1 MSRRFGFK
9 LALAGIA
16 LLALVVPML
25 AAFAG
30 GWAVATLDTLP
41 PYATAGQPLEV
52 GFMIRQHGQTPWSYD
67 NVKVV
72 ARREEDGNTFTADAR
87 PEGAEG
93 HYAATL
99 NFPTSGTWRW
109 EIETGLYPERQPMPP
124 LVVLAADSA
133 PATTTTSQA
142 ASSLPMMIGWIGLI
156 GVAGGAIA
164 LARTRA
170 PWASALLLVALL
182 VSGVGF
188 VSAANR
194 GNEVAVSANRGNENV
209 APQNVPVLTQEQLG
223 QRLFI
228 AKGCVVCHTHEAV
241 IEVNREID
249 FYFEDAPNLTD
260 FTADPAYL
268 AKWLDDPKSIKPKTY
283 MPGLG
288 LSGEEISALV
298 AFINAP

>member
-1 MSRRFGFK
+1 MLKRFGFK
-9 LALAGIA
+9 LALTGVA
-16 LLALVVPML
+16 LLALAASAL
-25 AAFAG
+25 AVFAG

-41 PYATAGQPLEV
+41 PYATAGEPLEV

-72 ARREEDGNTFTADAR
+72 ARREDDGDTFTADAR

-124 LVVLAADSA
+124 LVVAASDSA
-133 PATTTTSQA
+133 LATTTTPQA
-142 ASSLPMMIGWIGLI
+142 ASPLPMLIGWLGLI
-156 GVAGGAIA
+156 GAAGGAIA
-164 LARTRA
+164 LVRTRA
-170 PWASALLLVALL
+170 PWASALLLVAVL

-209 APQNVPVLTQEQLG
+209 APQDVPVFTQEQLG

-228 AKGCVVCHTHEAV
+228 AKGCVVCHTHQAV
-241 IEVNREID
+241 IDVNREID
-249 FYFEDAPNLTD
+249 FYNEDAPNLTD

>member
-1 MSRRFGFK
+1 MSKRLGFK
-9 LALAGIA
+9 LALAGVA
-16 LLALVVPML
+16 LLALAASAL
-25 AAFAG
+25 AVFAG

-41 PYATAGQPLEV
+41 NSAVAGQPLEV
-52 GFMIRQHGQTPWSYD
+52 GFMIRQHGQTPWNYD

-72 ARREEDGNTFTADAR
+72 AQREEDGDTFAVDAR
-87 PEGAEG
+87 PEGAAG

-109 EIETGLYPERQPMPP
+109 GIETGLYPERQPMPP
-124 LVVLAADSA
+124 LVVLASDSA
-133 PATTTTSQA
+133 PATTTAPQA
-142 ASSLPMMIGWIGLI
+142 ASPLPMLIGWLGLI

-170 PWASALLLVALL
+170 PWASALLLVAVL

-194 GNEVAVSANRGNENV
+194 GNEVAVPANQGNENV
-209 APQNVPVLTQEQLG
+209 APQNAPTLTQEQFG

-241 IEVNREID
+241 IEVNRA
-249 FYFEDAPNLTD
+249 YFEDAPNLTD
-260 FTADPAYL
+260 FTADPDYL

-283 MPGLG
+283 MPSLG
-288 LSGEEISALV
+288 LSEEEIGALV
-298 AFINAP
+298 AFINTP

>member
-1 MSRRFGFK
+1 MSKRLVFK
-9 LALAGIA
+9 LALAGVA
-16 LLALVVPML
+16 LLALAASAL
-25 AAFAG
+25 AVFAG

-41 PYATAGQPLEV
+41 SYAVAGQPLEV
-52 GFMIRQHGQTPWSYD
+52 GFVIRQHGQTPWSYD
-67 NVKVV
+67 NVNVY
-72 ARREEDGNTFTADAR
+72 ARREEDGASFTVDAW

-99 NFPTSGTWRW
+99 NFPTSGAWKW
-109 EIETGLYPERQPMPP
+109 GIETGLFPERQPMPP
-124 LVVLAADSA
+124 LVVLAGDSVSTI
-133 PATTTTSQA
+133 TTTTPQA
-142 ASSLPMMIGWIGLI
+142 ASPLPMMIGWLGLI

-170 PWASALLLVALL
+170 PWASALLLVAVL

-194 GNEVAVSANRGNENV
+194 GNEVAVPAGNENV
-209 APQNVPVLTQEQLG
+209 APQSVPALTQEQLG

-228 AKGCVVCHTHEAV
+228 AKGCVVCHTHKAV
-241 IEVNREID
+241 IDVNREID
-249 FYFEDAPNLTD
+249 FSFEDAPNLTD
-260 FTADPAYL
+260 FTADPVYL

-283 MPGLG
+283 MPRLG
-288 LSGEEISALV
+288 LSGEEISALT

>member
-1 MSRRFGFK
+1 MSKRLGFK
-9 LALAGIA
+9 LALAGVA
-16 LLALVVPML
+16 LLALAASAL
-25 AAFAG
+25 AVFAG

-41 PYATAGQPLEV
+41 DSAVAGEPLEV
-52 GFMIRQHGQTPWSYD
+52 GFMIRQHGQTPWNYD

-72 ARREEDGNTFTADAR
+72 ARREEGGDSFTVVAR

-93 HYAATL
+93 HYTASL

-109 EIETGLYPERQPMPP
+109 GIETGLYPERQPMPP
-124 LVVLAADSA
+124 LVVLASNSA
-133 PATTTTSQA
+133 SATTTAPQP
-142 ASSLPMMIGWIGLI
+142 ASPLPMLIGWIGLI
-156 GVAGGAIA
+156 GMAGGVIA

-170 PWASALLLVALL
+170 PWAAALLLVAVL

-194 GNEVAVSANRGNENV
+194 GNEVAVSAGNENV
-209 APQNVPVLTQEQLG
+209 APQNAPTLTREQLG
-223 QRLFI
+223 QQLFV

-241 IEVNREID
+241 MDVNREID
-249 FYFEDAPNLTD
+249 FYFEESPNLSD
-260 FTADPAYL
+260 FTADPDYL

-283 MPGLG
+283 MPRLG
-288 LSGEEISALV
+288 LSEGEIGALV

>member
-1 MSRRFGFK
+1 MFKRLGFK
-9 LALAGIA
+9 LALAGVA
-16 LLALVVPML
+16 LLALAASAL
-25 AAFAG
+25 AVFAG

-41 PYATAGQPLEV
+41 DSAVAGEPLEV

-72 ARREEDGNTFTADAR
+72 ARREEGGDSFVADAR

-93 HYAATL
+93 HYTATL
-99 NFPTSGTWRW
+99 NFPTSGAWRW
-109 EIETGLYPERQPMPP
+109 GIETGLFPERQPMPP
-124 LVVLAADSA
+124 LVVLASGSV
-133 PATTTTSQA
+133 PAVTTPQA
-142 ASSLPMMIGWIGLI
+142 ASPLPMLIGWLGLI
-156 GVAGGAIA
+156 GAAGGAIA
-164 LARTRA
+164 LTRTRA
-170 PWASALLLVALL
+170 PWASALLLVAVL

-194 GNEVAVSANRGNENV
+194 GNEVAVSANGGSENV

-249 FYFEDAPNLTD
+249 FYYEDAPNLTD
-260 FTADPAYL
+260 FTADPGHL
-268 AKWLDDPKSIKPKTY
+268 AKWLDNPAAVKPKTY
-283 MPGLG
+283 MPRLG
-288 LSGEEISALV
+288 LSEEEIGALT

>member
-1 MSRRFGFK
+1 MSKRFTLK
-9 LALAGIA
+9 LTLAAIAALALLI
-16 LLALVVPML
+16 PML

-41 PYATAGQPLEV
+41 SYATAGQPLEV

-72 ARREEDGNTFTADAR
+72 ARREEDGDSFVVDAR

-93 HYAATL
+93 HYVATL
-99 NFPTSGTWRW
+99 NFPTGGSWAW
-109 EIETGLYPERQPMPP
+109 KIQTGLYPEFQPMPS
-124 LVVLAADSA
+124 LVVVAGDSVSPAVA
-133 PATTTTSQA
+133 PQP
-142 ASSLPMMIGWIGLI
+142 ASPLPMLIGWLGLI
-156 GVAGGAIA
+156 GVVGGAIA

-170 PWASALLLVALL
+170 PWASALLLVAVL

-188 VSAANR
+188 ASAANR
-194 GNEVAVSANRGNENV
+194 GNEVAVSANRGSENV
-209 APQNVPVLTQEQLG
+209 APQDVPVFTQEQLG
-223 QRLFI
+223 QRLFV

-249 FYFEDAPNLTD
+249 FYVEDAPNLTD
-260 FTADPAYL
+260 FTADPGYL
-268 AKWLDDPKSIKPKTY
+268 AKWLYYPAAIKPNTY
-283 MPGLG
+283 MPRLG
-288 LSGEEISALV
+288 LSEEEISALT

>member
-1 MSRRFGFK
+1 MSKRITLK
-9 LALAGIA
+9 LTLAAIA
-16 LLALVVPML
+16 ALALVIPTL

-67 NVKVV
+67 SVKVV
-72 ARREEDGNTFTADAR
+72 ARREEGGDSFAVDAR

-124 LVVLAADSA
+124 LIVAASDSA
-133 PATTTTSQA
+133 SATATTPQA
-142 ASSLPMMIGWIGLI
+142 ASPLPMLIGWIGLI
-156 GVAGGAIA
+156 GAAGGVIA

-170 PWASALLLVALL
+170 PWASALLLVAVL

-194 GNEVAVSANRGNENV
+194 GNEAAVPANRGNENV

-241 IEVNREID
+241 IDVNREID

-260 FTADPAYL
+260 FTADPDYL
-268 AKWLDDPKSIKPKTY
+268 AKWLDNPAAIKPKTY
-283 MPGLG
+283 MPRLG
-288 LSGEEISALV
+288 LSEEEIGALV
-298 AFINAP
+298 VFINAP